1 MAMPAARAS
10 RADRKRVSCPS
21 SRKRPENS
29 GCTPAM
35 IFISVLLPAPFS
47 PTRPWISP
55 GRSAKSTPRSA
66 STPPKVLL
74 IPFSSRMGDE
84 PSGISGSDQEVVLHP
99 LHAGRVSLGHDRAIG
114 DDALR
119 NALAALLA
127 TDDRGNA
134 CDNGAAMD
142 TAGRVADGSK
152 HPPFADGLDRRRHG
166 IDPADQDVGAVMRL
180 HDVVG
185 GKSHVVVME
194 ERGVDLRIFGEIG
207 FPQPRG

>member
-10 RADRKRVSCPS
+10 RAERKRVSFPS
-21 SRKRPENS
+21 RSKRPENS

-35 IFISVLLPAPFS
+35 IFISVLFPAPFS

-74 IPFSSRMGDE
+74 IPLSSRMGEE
-84 PSGISGSDQEVVLHP
+84 PSGMTGSDQEVVLHP
-99 LHAGRVSLGHDRAIG
+99 LHAGRIGLGHDRTIG

-127 TDDRGNA
+127 ADNSGNARDDR
-134 CDNGAAMD
+134 AAMD
-142 TAGRVADGSK
+142 TAGRVADGGE
-152 HPPFADGLDRRRHG
+152 HPPFAHGLDRRRHG
-166 IDPADQDVGAVMRL
+166 IDPADQDVGAVVRL
-180 HDVVG
+180 HDVG
-185 GKSHVVVME
+185 GRKRHVIIVE
-194 ERGVDLRIFGEIG
+194 ECGVDLR
-207 FPQPRG
+207 